1 MRSVFKCLCA
11 AALIAGVAVLL
22 NGRVE
27 AQVETTA
34 AGPISITNT
43 GADVRAAWSAADFA
57 NAQAMDLRAAV
68 DPSAANE
75 AVSTGVPV
83 SASAGAPSLNLSP
96 NYSNMLYDPE
106 DAAAP
111 SLAPLLEAPAA
122 FGTSGLRFSSARN
135 TPSTT
140 ATDSSN
146 LPRRTGKLFFKNQA
160 GTSFVCSASVIRH
173 RLIATAGHC
182 VHSGTA
188 AGFHKD
194 WIFVPAFRSG
204 AAPYGSWTWTYAI
217 VTATWAGGGGG
228 VPNAADYALIE
239 LADKGTPAAPLRIGA
254 NVTGFLGYATLSLL
268 GNHAHM
274 LGYPCNLDSCQI
286 QHQVSAGS
294 GPANGNN
301 TVIYGSDARGGSSGG
316 PWVQNYGD
324 AYACSSGCVAS
335 LAGRN
340 QMIAVTSYGPVSTTP
355 LYQGASILDS
365 RFAGAANSLIT
376 IACAHKAGNCS

>member
-1 MRSVFKCLCA
+1 MKSAFKCLCVA
-11 AALIAGVAVLL
+11 MLIAGVAVLL
-22 NGRVE
+22 NRPVAVS
-27 AQVETTA
+27 AQVETAA
-34 AGPISITNT
+34 AGPLSISNT
-43 GADVRAAWSAADFA
+43 ESNVRALWSAADFA
-57 NAQAMDLRAAV
+57 NAQPMDLRAAIN
-68 DPSAANE
+68 PAAANE
-75 AVSTGVPV
+75 TVATGVSV
-83 SASAGAPSLNLSP
+83 SGSAGAPSLNLSP
-96 NYSNMLYDPE
+96 NYENMLYDP

-146 LPRRTGKLFFKNQA
+146 LPRRTGKLFFKNAA
-160 GTSFVCSASVIRH
+160 GSSFVCSASVIRH

-182 VHSGTA
+182 VHSGSGGS

-194 WIFVPAFRSG
+194 WVFVPAFRSG
-204 AAPYGSWTWTYAI
+204 AAPYGTWTWTYAI
-217 VTATWAGGGGG
+217 VTGTWAGGGGG

-239 LADKGTPAAPLRIGA
+239 LADKPGPLRIGA

-294 GPANGNN
+294 GPANGSN

-316 PWVQNYGD
+316 PWIQNYGD
-324 AYACSSGCVAS
+324 AYTCSSGCVAS

-340 QMIAVTSYGPVSTTP
+340 QLIAVTSYGPVATTP

-376 IACAHKAGNCS
+376 LACAHKVGNCS